1 MTPWILLALVIV
13 SGGLVLFRMWLRHRR
28 RQQLLARPFPEE
40 WQRILERN
48 VPLVARLSAEKR
60 QRLEGLILAFLVDVP
75 IEGGGGLE
83 IDDEI
88 RVTVAGQTC
97 VLVLGN
103 GHSFPNLR
111 SVVVYPEAYR
121 AVNRDVGGDL
131 VVSEHHRL
139 GESWNHGYVVLAWDA
154 VRRGATNLSDG
165 HNVVLHE
172 FAHQF
177 DQLDGD
183 SDGIPVATGHLR
195 YGHWARV
202 VERDFEHLVTRV
214 ERNQPT
220 ALDPYGAENPAEFFA
235 VATEAFFER
244 PKKLRR
250 HYPDLYA
257 LLEDL
262 YQLDPTAWH

>member
-1 MTPWILLALVIV
+1 MTPWILIALAFVFGGLALVRM
-13 SGGLVLFRMWLRHRR
+13 GLGRRR
-28 RQQLLARPFPEE
+28 RQRLLARPFSEE
-40 WQRILERN
+40 WRRILERN

-60 QRLEGLILAFLVDVP
+60 QRLEELIRAFLVDVP

-88 RVTVAGQTC
+88 RVTVAAQAC
-97 VLVLGN
+97 LLVLGN

-121 AVNRDVGGDL
+121 AVNHDAGGDL

-139 GESWNHGYVVLAWDA
+139 GESWSNGYVVLAWDA
-154 VRRGATNLSDG
+154 VRRGATNLNDG
-165 HNVVLHE
+165 HNVVMHE
-172 FAHQF
+172 FAHQL

-183 SDGIPVATGHLR
+183 SDGIPVAAGRLR

-202 VERDFEHLVTRV
+202 VERDFEHLVARV
-214 ERNQPT
+214 ERNQRT
-220 ALDPYGAENPAEFFA
+220 VLDPYGAENPAEFFA

-250 HYPDLYA
+250 RYPELYA

-262 YQLDPTAWH
+262 YQLDPIAWH